1 MDIQTATFIVGLI
14 LGTLAV
20 GSACYVW
27 VLHRAFGVGG
37 GSLSV
42 VGFALVGLSIWS
54 SVKIQVS
61 EGGLQAEFQRLSRQ
75 VQAVAQANETVTQE
89 VKKIGETTEI
99 GKRQFVEL
107 TRVLEAQQVA
117 KPNQLENIRR
127 PILTAPTVDVKR
139 LDKAT
144 RDAMRVR

>member
-1 MDIQTATFIVGLI
+1 MNIQTATFIVGLI

-27 VLHRAFGVGG
+27 IRHRVFGVGG

-75 VQAVAQANETVTQE
+75 VQAVAQANETVAQE
-89 VKKIGETTEI
+89 VKKIGETNEI

-107 TRVLEAQQVA
+107 TKVLEAQRVA
-117 KPNQLENIRR
+117 QPAQLENIRR
-127 PILTAPTVDVKR
+127 PQST
-139 LDKAT
+139 
-144 RDAMRVR
+144 